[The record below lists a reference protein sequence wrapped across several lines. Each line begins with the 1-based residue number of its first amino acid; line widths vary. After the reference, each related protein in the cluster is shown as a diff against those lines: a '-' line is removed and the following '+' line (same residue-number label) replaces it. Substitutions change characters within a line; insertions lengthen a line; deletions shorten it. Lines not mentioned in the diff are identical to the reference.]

1 MKHAPKPAAV
11 GEDLVA
17 AVEVEALAAAV
28 AEAAALA
35 EAVVAA
41 EEAGIAAVV
50 VAVAAGTRTFSK
62 QKDAGF
68 RPASFLV

>member
-1 MKHAPKPAAV
+1 
-11 GEDLVA
+11 
-17 AVEVEALAAAV
+17 VEALAAAV